1 MFFSNI
7 DIMFSDNFH
16 IIIDNEPEDY
26 DIPEDINRYL
36 FEYIDYDFLDN
47 NNISTSKIINK
58 ENNTNNTNN
67 NNENNTNNNNNNSN
81 NMINEKMILTE
92 TINTEEQLIRFIS
105 SYIIDNSLNMIN
117 NNNIKIYNK
126 IENSIMLNNHDDKL
140 NLTSYYKKNN

>member
-7 DIMFSDNFH
+7 DITFSDNFH

-58 ENNTNNTNN
+58 QNNTNNSNN
-67 NNENNTNNNNNNSN
+67 NNKYNIHNNSN